1 MSDRWIAEVLGGDG
15 GQRLVGEVYTFGE
28 SSLRHRSS
36 WRVFVRGRDGL
47 RKACMVGWLVVA
59 VVPGG
64 GGVSEFRLVQLGVIM
79 IGTAPTSVQ
88 FIISPSSHTE
98 VS

>member
-1 MSDRWIAEVLGGDG
+1 
-15 GQRLVGEVYTFGE
+15 
-28 SSLRHRSS
+28 
-36 WRVFVRGRDGL
+36 
-47 RKACMVGWLVVA
+47 MVGWLVVA

-79 IGTAPTSVQ
+79 IGTASTSVQ